1 MMRYGVI
8 LIFGLLMF
16 CSSPTKG
23 QDIHFSEF
31 FATPLFT
38 NPAFAGHF
46 DGTYRFTGIVRRQWS
61 SVSPQPFQTF
71 GGGVDVH
78 KPFNM
83 KRAGIGL
90 RLSHDYAGLSSWT
103 NTSIAVPLSLKF
115 RLGSAQNTT
124 FTFGVQPE
132 FFQISVDYSKLS
144 FGDQF
149 ISGRYMPEVPTQQP
163 FHGQTSNKINFSGGL
178 YIEKRASERKR
189 IGAGF
194 SVFNLTEPDA
204 GMSPGSESRLPR
216 RMNWHVFSA
225 FQLGSSNFDLMPAGQ
240 YQFQGEHDELLIGTA
255 FRYHLSTEA
264 LNKRSVQIG
273 MWGRTREA
281 AYLSVG
287 FTKNNLFM
295 GASYDFNLNGLRVA
309 SEYLGGWEWSII
321 YTISTVREKTKR
333 QRQCPD
339 FI

>member
-1 MMRYGVI
+1 LVI
-8 LIFGLLMF
+8 GSF
-16 CSSPTKG
+16 STKG

-46 DGTYRFTGIVRRQWS
+46 EGTYRFTGIVRRQWS

-78 KPFNM
+78 KPLNM

-90 RLSHDYAGLSSWT
+90 RFSHDYAGLSSWT
-103 NTSIAVPLSLKF
+103 NTSVAIPLSLKF

-124 FTFGVQPE
+124 LTFGFQPE
-132 FFQISVDYSKLS
+132 YFQISIDYSKLS
-144 FGDQF
+144 FGDQYF
-149 ISGRYMPEVPTQQP
+149 NGRYNPEAPSSQQ
-163 FHGQTSNKINFSGGL
+163 FYTENVNKINFSTGIYL
-178 YIEKRASERKR
+178 EKRIRERKR
-189 IGAGF
+189 IGVGF
-194 SVFNLTEPDA
+194 SAFNITQPDVSN
-204 GMSPGSESRLPR
+204 SPGFSTSLPR

-225 FQLGSSNFDLMPAGQ
+225 FQLGSSNFDIMPAGQ
-240 YQFQGEHDELLIGTA
+240 YQFQGEHDELLLGTA